1 MIGRHTTKDRVAF
14 YQHVLNVD
22 SFLLV
27 KKQETQISSTKDS
40 PVLGN
45 KVNSFGSTYPLADK
59 INRQERELSHFLG
72 IIDCEI
78 SPLQGRDRPML
89 ALIIPNDKYSSQI

>member
-1 MIGRHTTKDRVAF
+1 
-14 YQHVLNVD
+14 LSVD
-22 SFLLV
+22 SFLSV
-27 KKQETQISSTKDS
+27 KEQETQISSTKDRL
-40 PVLGN
+40 VLGN

-72 IIDCEI
+72 ITDCES

-89 ALIIPNDKYSSQI
+89 ALTIPSD